1 MREAPEPP
9 GTESPATE
17 RREAARSLRSAALVE
32 PAGTPLG
39 RAAQMSLQLLLVAAG
54 IALVGYVLVHLRLV
68 ILPVL
73 AALFLATVL
82 TPVSDAMRRVRVPP
96 ALAAFLT
103 ILVAILLIAGI
114 SALLAPPVADE
125 LGDLE
130 ESFREGL
137 AEVGSTL
144 ENVGITQ
151 AEIDNAIDNGLETLE
166 DNSGPIGQGVVSGA
180 LLVVEVIVGILL
192 GLVLLF
198 FFLKDGDRIW
208 RWLVGLLPSRHR
220 DDAHEVGRRSWATLG
235 GYLRGVALVA
245 LFDALVIGAALAI
258 LGVPLVLPLAV
269 LTFFSAFFPLVG
281 AVTAGFVAALVALV
295 SEGPVTALI
304 VVAVITA
311 VQQIEGDVIYPVV
324 VGRSIEFHPVA
335 ILLVLTAGAV
345 VAGVIGALF
354 AVPVAAVI
362 WGAVRYYRGDP
373 EDEPASPEV
382 APASAEP

>member
-1 MREAPEPP
+1 VRQAPEPP
-9 GTESPATE
+9 GSGRPSP
-17 RREAARSLRSAALVE
+17 RGSLRSAGLVE

-39 RAAQMSLQLLLVAAG
+39 RAAQVSLQLLLVAAG
-54 IALVGYVLVHLRLV
+54 IALLGYVFLQLRLV

-82 TPVSDAMRRVRVPP
+82 MPVSDAMRRVRVPP

-103 ILVAILLIAGI
+103 MLVAIALFAGI
-114 SALLAPPVADE
+114 AALLAPPVANE

-130 ESFREGL
+130 ESFRQGL
-137 AEVGSTL
+137 AEVGSAL
-144 ENVGITQ
+144 ESVGISQ
-151 AEIDNAIDNGLETLE
+151 ADIDNAVDNGLQTLE
-166 DNSGPIGQGVVSGA
+166 ESSGPIGQGVVTGA
-180 LLVVEVIVGILL
+180 LLVFEVLAGILL

-198 FFLKDGDRIW
+198 FFLKDGGRMW
-208 RWLVGLLPSRHR
+208 EWMVGLLPIRRR
-220 DDAHEVGRRSWATLG
+220 DDAREVGRRSWSTLG
-235 GYLRGVALVA
+235 HYLRGVALVA
-245 LFDALVIGAALAI
+245 LFDAVVIGAALAI

-304 VVAVITA
+304 VVAVITGI
-311 VQQIEGDVIYPVV
+311 QQLEGDVIYPVV
-324 VGRSIEFHPVA
+324 VGRSIELHPVA

-345 VAGVIGALF
+345 VAGLVGALF
-354 AVPVAAVI
+354 AVPVAAVV
-362 WGAVRYYRGDP
+362 WGAIRYMRGEAD
-373 EDEPASPEV
+373 DEPGPREV

>member
-1 MREAPEPP
+1 VREAPEPRTAD
-9 GTESPATE
+9 GRDAG
-17 RREAARSLRSAALVE
+17 RSLRSAALVE
-32 PAGTPLG
+32 PAGTTLG
-39 RAAQMSLQLLLVAAG
+39 RAAQVCLQLLLVAAG
-54 IALVGYVLVHLRLV
+54 IALVGYILLHVRLV
-68 ILPVL
+68 VLPVL

-82 TPVSDAMRRVRVPP
+82 MPISDAMRRVRVPP

-103 ILVAILLIAGI
+103 ILVAALLLSGI
-114 SALLAPPVADE
+114 TALLAPPVANE

-144 ENVGITQ
+144 ENVGISQ
-151 AEIDNAIDNGLETLE
+151 EEIDNAIDDGLQTLE
-166 DNSGPIGQGVVSGA
+166 ENSGPIGQGIVSGA
-180 LLVVEVIVGILL
+180 LLVFEVIAGTLL
-192 GLVLLF
+192 GIVLLF

-208 RWLVGLLPSRHR
+208 SWLVSLIPARHR
-220 DDAHEVGRRSWATLG
+220 EDANEVGRRGWSTLG
-235 GYLRGVALVA
+235 HYLRGVALVA
-245 LFDALVIGAALAI
+245 LFDAVVIGAALAI

-311 VQQIEGDVIYPVV
+311 VQQLEGDVIYPVV
-324 VGRSIEFHPVA
+324 VGRSIELHPVA

-354 AVPVAAVI
+354 AVPIAAVI
-362 WGAVRYYRGDP
+362 WGAVKYLRGDNG
-373 EDEPASPEV
+373 EDEEPRPLEVGPAT
-382 APASAEP
+382 EP